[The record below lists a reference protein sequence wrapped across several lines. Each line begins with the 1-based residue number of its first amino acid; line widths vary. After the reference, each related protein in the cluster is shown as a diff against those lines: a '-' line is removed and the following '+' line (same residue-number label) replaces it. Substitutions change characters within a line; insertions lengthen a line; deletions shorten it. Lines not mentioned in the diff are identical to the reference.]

1 MNLNRMPPARMAESV
16 SMLMIG
22 DGVLGM
28 VMPAEHCLTWRGGP
42 AWWRNAVDWFAAH
55 PQITRSAAVAEIAA
69 GVWLALLRRQ
79 PLSSRDLESAVI
91 RHNADTPSLTRS

>member
-1 MNLNRMPPARMAESV
+1 MAESV

-28 VMPAEHCLTWRGGP
+28 VMPAEHCLIWRGGP
-42 AWWRNAVDWFAAH
+42 AWWRDAVDWFAAH

-69 GVWLALLRRQ
+69 GVWLAFRRQ
-79 PLSSRDLESAVI
+79 PLSSRDFKSAVI
-91 RHNADTPSLTRS
+91 RQNPSR